1 MNFLASFIAIL
12 LISVLTGFIFLWAG
26 IVGSLM
32 IEYMANE
39 TVRFFTYAG
48 TGLGGLL
55 GCFAVY
61 LRRREKHGQG

>member
-1 MNFLASFIAIL
+1 MNFLTSFCAIL

-32 IEYMANE
+32 IEYMGNE

-48 TGLGGLL
+48 VGLGGFV
-55 GCFAVY
+55 GCVGVY
-61 LRRREKHGQG
+61 WRERDRHGG